1 MQAHLQRI
9 DYKFEHAPII
19 EINNIAIGLLKLDR
33 QEDNIDLIQIQV
45 ALLSRQRNG
54 EQNSK

>member
-19 EINNIAIGLLKLDR
+19 EVNNIAIGLLKLDR

-45 ALLSRQRNG
+45 APLIKAKEWG
-54 EQNSK
+54 AKF